1 MDITAFSIDLI
12 KYALA
17 GCIVVSL
24 ANWMYWTKYNSY
36 TFKLKL
42 LEKKHASNKDI
53 LPLRLQAY
61 ERLILFVE
69 RINPANLLVRLH
81 EQGLS
86 AADFEQRLIDEI
98 RAEYQHN
105 VTQQLYVS
113 DAAWSVTKQ
122 LKDNTVALI
131 RNAGMGLQVSTSA
144 KELGAILLGH
154 VAALDEN
161 PYELAL
167 KAIKSE
173 LMG

>member
-1 MDITAFSIDLI
+1 MDITVFFIDLI

-17 GCIVVSL
+17 GCVVVSL
-24 ANWMYWTKYNSY
+24 ANWMFWTKYGSY
-36 TFKLKL
+36 TFRLKM
-42 LEKKHASNKDI
+42 LEKKHASDKDI

-69 RINPANLLVRLH
+69 RISPVNMLVRLH
-81 EQGLS
+81 EQDLS
-86 AADFEQRLIDEI
+86 AADFEQHLISEI

-113 DAAWSVTKQ
+113 DVAWSVISQ

-131 RNAGMGLQVSTSA
+131 RNAGMGLQAAASA
-144 KELGAILLGH
+144 KDLSTVLLGH
-154 VAALDEN
+154 IAALDDN

-167 KAIKSE
+167 KTIKNE

>member
-1 MDITAFSIDLI
+1 MDITAFLIDFL
-12 KYALA
+12 KYVLA
-17 GCIVVSL
+17 GCVVVSL

-36 TFKLKL
+36 AFKLKV
-42 LEKKHASNKDI
+42 LENRQASNKEV

-69 RINPANLLVRLH
+69 RIDPTNLVIRVH
-81 EQGLS
+81 EQDLS
-86 AADFEQRLIDEI
+86 AADFEQRLIQEI

-113 DAAWSVTKQ
+113 HAAWAVTKQ
-122 LKDNTVALI
+122 LTDHTVALI
-131 RNAGMGLQVSTSA
+131 RNAGAGLPTTADA
-144 KELGAILLGH
+144 KELGKVLLGH

-161 PYELAL
+161 PYDLARTT
-167 KAIKSE
+167 IKNE

>member
-1 MDITAFSIDLI
+1 MDITAFSIEVI

-17 GCIVVSL
+17 GCIVASL

-36 TFKLKL
+36 AFKLKI
-42 LEKKHASNKDI
+42 LEKKQASNKEI

-69 RINPANLLVRLH
+69 RINPVNLLVRLL
-81 EQGLS
+81 EQDLS
-86 AADFEQRLIDEI
+86 AADFEQRLINEI

-113 DAAWSVTKQ
+113 DTAWSVTKQ
-122 LKDNTVALI
+122 LKDNTVALV
-131 RNAGMGLQVSTSA
+131 RNAGMGLQASANA
-144 KELGAILLGH
+144 KELSTVLLGH
-154 VAALDEN
+154 IAALEEN

-167 KAIKSE
+167 NTIKSE
-173 LMG
+173 LMS

>member
-12 KYALA
+12 KYVLA
-17 GCIVVSL
+17 GCIVASL
-24 ANWMYWTKYNSY
+24 ANWMYWTKYNTY
-36 TFKLKL
+36 AFKLKI

-69 RINPANLLVRLH
+69 RINPASLLVRLL
-81 EQGLS
+81 EQDLS
-86 AADFEQRLIDEI
+86 AADFEQRLVNDI

-131 RNAGMGLQVSTSA
+131 RNAGTGLQASASA
-144 KELGAILLGH
+144 KELSTMLLRH
-154 VAALDEN
+154 IAALDEN

-167 KAIKSE
+167 KTIKSE